1 MTFMIYRKTSKL
13 RKGASVLIVL
23 LAAAVLSWQL
33 PVVLEGLALWL
44 STKSPRLQV
53 ALTSFAALCVQALP
67 FVLIGSIASATVA
80 VFMTPQRWKK
90 VLPTKTVP
98 AIIVAAVMGMVVPTC
113 ECSSV
118 PLARRMINSGVP
130 PSAAITFMTAA
141 PSLNPLVVIATL
153 TAFGGWEMAVARFGA
168 GLLAVVGL
176 GLVIATLGQ
185 KAFAALTT
193 TDKHD
198 HEREQLHGNEHEH
211 EHGHGHEYDH
221 DHLYKSKGQKWIH
234 AVWHDAIGAATFL
247 VLGGAIAAT
256 ASAFIPISAAATV
269 SQQVF
274 IAILVMALFAVIA
287 SLCSLGDAF
296 VAAALVGVHP
306 AGALAFLVVG
316 PVIDIKLTA
325 MMEGILGSKPTRLI
339 ALGGFSTAL
348 GATVIVSA
356 LLGWL

>member
-1 MTFMIYRKTSKL
+1 MTFMVYRKTSKL
-13 RKGASVLIVL
+13 RKSASILMVIF
-23 LAAAVLSWQL
+23 ATAVLSWQL
-33 PVVLEGLALWL
+33 PVILEGLASWL
-44 STKSPRLQV
+44 GAKSPRLQV

-67 FVLIGSIASATVA
+67 FVLIGSVASATVA

-90 VLPTKTVP
+90 VLPTKSVP
-98 AIIVAAVMGMVVPTC
+98 AIMVAAVLGMVVPTC

-118 PLARRMINSGVP
+118 PLARRMIKSGVP
-130 PSAAITFMTAA
+130 PSAAVTFMTAA
-141 PSLNPLVVIATL
+141 PSLNPLVVIATV
-153 TAFGGWEMAVARFGA
+153 TAFGGWEMAAARFGA

-176 GLVIATLGQ
+176 GLVVAAFGQ
-185 KAFAALTT
+185 QAFAALTT
-193 TDKHD
+193 TDIHEHD
-198 HEREQLHGNEHEH
+198 QEHEHLHGNEHES
-211 EHGHGHEYDH
+211 
-221 DHLYKSKGQKWIH
+221 KSQKWIH

-256 ASAFIPISAAATV
+256 ASAFLPISAAATV

-274 IAILVMALFAVIA
+274 VAILVMAIFAVIA

-316 PVIDIKLTA
+316 PIIDIKLSA

-348 GATVIVSA
+348 GTTVIVSA

>member
-1 MTFMIYRKTSKL
+1 MTFMVYRTTSKW
-13 RKGASVLIVL
+13 RNGISVLAVL

-33 PVVLEGLALWL
+33 PVVLESAASWL

-67 FVLIGSIASATVA
+67 FVLLGSIASATVA
-80 VFMTPQRWKK
+80 VSMTPQRWKK
-90 VLPTKTVP
+90 VLPSKPIP

-130 PSAAITFMTAA
+130 PSAAVTFMTAA

-153 TAFGGWEMAVARFGA
+153 TAFGGWEMAAARFGA

-176 GLVIATLGQ
+176 GLVIAAFG
-185 KAFAALTT
+185 KHAFATLAATNS
-193 TDKHD
+193 HN
-198 HEREQLHGNEHEH
+198 HNH
-211 EHGHGHEYDH
+211 DH
-221 DHLYKSKGQKWIH
+221 DHQHESKGKQWIH
-234 AVWHDAIGAATFL
+234 AAWHDAIGAATFL
-247 VLGGAIAAT
+247 VIGGAIAAT
-256 ASAFIPISAAATV
+256 ASAFVPIAAAATV

-348 GATVIVSA
+348 VATVIVSA
-356 LLGWL
+356 FLGWL

>member
-1 MTFMIYRKTSKL
+1 MTFMVYRKTSKL
-13 RKGASVLIVL
+13 RKSASVLMVI
-23 LAAAVLSWQL
+23 LATAVLSWQL
-33 PVVLEGLALWL
+33 PVILEGAASWL
-44 STKSPRLQV
+44 GAKSPRLQV

-80 VFMTPQRWKK
+80 VLMTPQRWKK
-90 VLPTKTVP
+90 VLPTKPVP
-98 AIIVAAVMGMVVPTC
+98 AILVAAVMGMVVPTC

-153 TAFGGWEMAVARFGA
+153 TAFGGWEMAAARFAA

-176 GLVIATLGQ
+176 GFVIAAFGKQ
-185 KAFAALTT
+185 AFAALTT
-193 TDKHD
+193 TDNHD
-198 HEREQLHGNEHEH
+198 HDHDHGHNHDH
-211 EHGHGHEYDH
+211 DHGHE
-221 DHLYKSKGQKWIH
+221 SKGQKWIH

-269 SQQVF
+269 SQQIF

-306 AGALAFLVVG
+306 AGVLAFLVVG

-348 GATVIVSA
+348 GATVIISA
-356 LLGWL
+356 LLGWV

>member
-1 MTFMIYRKTSKL
+1 MTFMVYRTTSKW
-13 RKGASVLIVL
+13 RNGISVLAVL

-33 PVVLEGLALWL
+33 PVVLESAALWL

-67 FVLIGSIASATVA
+67 FVLLGSIASATVA
-80 VFMTPQRWKK
+80 VSMTPQRWKK
-90 VLPTKTVP
+90 VLPSKPIP

-153 TAFGGWEMAVARFGA
+153 TAFGGWEMAAARFGA

-176 GLVIATLGQ
+176 GLVIAAFG
-185 KAFAALTT
+185 KHAFATLAATNS
-193 TDKHD
+193 HD
-198 HEREQLHGNEHEH
+198 HQH
-211 EHGHGHEYDH
+211 DH
-221 DHLYKSKGQKWIH
+221 DHDHQHESKGKQWIH

-247 VLGGAIAAT
+247 VIGGAIAAT
-256 ASAFIPISAAATV
+256 ASAFVPIAAAATV

-348 GATVIVSA
+348 VATVIVSA
-356 LLGWL
+356 FLGWL

>member
-1 MTFMIYRKTSKL
+1 MTFMVYRTTSKW
-13 RKGASVLIVL
+13 RNGISVLAVV

-33 PVVLEGLALWL
+33 PVVLESAALWL

-67 FVLIGSIASATVA
+67 FVLLGSIASATVA
-80 VFMTPQRWKK
+80 VSMTPQRWKK
-90 VLPTKTVP
+90 VLPSKPIP

-153 TAFGGWEMAVARFGA
+153 TAFGGWEMAAARFGA

-176 GLVIATLGQ
+176 GLVIAAFG
-185 KAFAALTT
+185 KHAFATLAATSS
-193 TDKHD
+193 HN
-198 HEREQLHGNEHEH
+198 H
-211 EHGHGHEYDH
+211 DH
-221 DHLYKSKGQKWIH
+221 DHQHTHDHDHQHTHDHDHQHESKGKQWIH

-247 VLGGAIAAT
+247 VIGGAIAAT
-256 ASAFIPISAAATV
+256 ASAFVPIAAAATV

-339 ALGGFSTAL
+339 ALGGFITAL
-348 GATVIVSA
+348 VATVIVSA
-356 LLGWL
+356 FLGWL

>member
-1 MTFMIYRKTSKL
+1 MTFMVYRTTSKW
-13 RKGASVLIVL
+13 RNGISVLAVV

-33 PVVLEGLALWL
+33 PVVLESAALWL

-67 FVLIGSIASATVA
+67 FVLLGSIASATVA
-80 VFMTPQRWKK
+80 VSMTPQRWKK
-90 VLPTKTVP
+90 VLPSKPIP

-130 PSAAITFMTAA
+130 PSAAVTFMTAA

-153 TAFGGWEMAVARFGA
+153 TAFGGWEMAAARFGA

-176 GLVIATLGQ
+176 GLVIAAFG
-185 KAFAALTT
+185 KHAFATLAATSS
-193 TDKHD
+193 H
-198 HEREQLHGNEHEH
+198 
-211 EHGHGHEYDH
+211 DH
-221 DHLYKSKGQKWIH
+221 DHDHQHESKGKQWIH

-247 VLGGAIAAT
+247 VIGGAIAAT
-256 ASAFIPISAAATV
+256 ASAFVPIAAAATV

-348 GATVIVSA
+348 VATVIVSA
-356 LLGWL
+356 FLGWL